1 MKKIILT
8 TFAAVSTLFASD
20 SITGNWNTGKENS
33 IVFIQKNE
41 SGRYVGT
48 LVSSDNQN
56 APVGSKILRNF
67 SHVDGEWR
75 GSIYVVKRRMVRD
88 ATLSCQGDTLLLEI
102 DAGFRTEKVHWVR
115 VEN

>member
-48 LVSSDNQN
+48 LVSS
-56 APVGSKILRNF
+56 
-67 SHVDGEWR
+67 E
-75 GSIYVVKRRMVRD
+75 
-88 ATLSCQGDTLLLEI
+88 LLLVRKYCGI
-102 DAGFRTEKVHWVR
+102 FHMLTENGGDQFMSLKEEWYVMRLFPVKAIHFFLRSMLDLEQKKCIGYV
-115 VEN
+115 